1 MITAN
6 ASTIQFNSIPT
17 IRSKMNTDRPNAA
30 PNEITT
36 VPTITIDAT
45 NARVMISITMKI
57 RVRAANAAI
66 MVSYF
71 APLPARRDTWPRSR

>member
-6 ASTIQFNSIPT
+6 ASTIQLSSMPT

-30 PNEITT
+30 PSEITT

-45 NARVMISITMKI
+45 SARVMISITMKI
-57 RVRAANAAI
+57 SVSAAKAAI
-66 MVSYF
+66 MVSYL
-71 APLPARRDTWPRSR
+71 APDWMSR